1 MIKTNDLHVAVAT
14 LVVCFVSLN
23 MEKKARGQ
31 WEGGLMVS
39 LVPPSVSVT
48 AIAK

>member
-23 MEKKARGQ
+23 REKKSA
-31 WEGGLMVS
+31 WAMGGRADGVIGA
-39 LVPPSVSVT
+39 SVSQCNGNC
-48 AIAK
+48 